1 MRIIIA
7 QINCNIRRK
16 DCVLWIQL
24 CLNICIWNRDKTWL
38 CIQRVGG
45 SCKSRSTIASNYV
58 PEDFYLQL
66 YLYPYRY
73 SGMYPYFHLYL
84 QIQVRRARN
93 SLLTFCLRTYRP
105 VFSPMPCHAT
115 VFSPIPCSVQSPL
128 LLITRCPKHR
138 NWLTLSDTALK
149 SVFTTQ
155 TKTQTKSYN
164 DNNQTTA
171 TLFKHHKA

>member
-16 DCVLWIQL
+16 GYVLWIQL

-45 SCKSRSTIASNYV
+45 SCKSRSTKASNYV

-73 SGMYPYFHLYL
+73 SDLYPYFHLYL

-105 VFSPMPCHAT
+105 VFSPMPCHRLLSYSMLCP
-115 VFSPIPCSVQSPL
+115 VSPL
-128 LLITRCPKHR
+128 AHYPMPEAPQLTDPLRHR
-138 NWLTLSDTALK
+138 PQIRVHYTDKDTDEI
-149 SVFTTQ
+149 VQ
-155 TKTQTKSYN
+155 WQ
-164 DNNQTTA
+164 
-171 TLFKHHKA
+171 